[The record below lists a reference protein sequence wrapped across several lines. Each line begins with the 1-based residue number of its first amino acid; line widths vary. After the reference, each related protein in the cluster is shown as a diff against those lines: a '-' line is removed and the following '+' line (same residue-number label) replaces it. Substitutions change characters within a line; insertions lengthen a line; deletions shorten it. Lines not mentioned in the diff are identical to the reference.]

1 MHLNGRHI
9 EPPLSPEFTQLLA
22 IVDVLRLKGLRPFRT
37 EVCLSHFG
45 LCLCGQADALF
56 VDQDGQLVILDWKRT
71 KSISFDNPFQTLREP
86 INHLPDKNG
95 WLYALQLNTYKY
107 MLESE
112 AGFRVASMYL
122 GQVHPSLAR
131 GRLIEVPPMAEE
143 MSLIVEDQIEL
154 GHAVCRAVTGADAQF
169 VLPRKERASL
179 RYVHELLHP
188 TAVCAPSL
196 HSRASAGSRWS
207 AQANVC

>member
-1 MHLNGRHI
+1 MRVVRHRSDNCGEVKQVNFYALPQTGRRGNICVHI
-9 EPPLSPEFTQLLA
+9 N
-22 IVDVLRLKGLRPFRT
+22 I
-37 EVCLSHFG
+37 
-45 LCLCGQADALF
+45 
-56 VDQDGQLVILDWKRT
+56 ILTPGT
-71 KSISFDNPFQTLREP
+71 KTIAFDNPFQTLREP

-169 VLPRKERASL
+169 GLPRKERASL
-179 RYVHELLHP
+179 R
-188 TAVCAPSL
+188 
-196 HSRASAGSRWS
+196 
-207 AQANVC
+207 